1 MKKQILLLCLA
12 LISLCGYAQQITV
25 KGVVTSATDQQPL
38 IGTTVQVKGTGTG
51 TITGIDGDY
60 TLPNVDKNAVLVFSS
75 IGFESQEIAVGG
87 RTTINVVLKEAAEL
101 LDEVVVIGYGAV
113 KKSDLTSS
121 IATVKGDEITET
133 VTGNAMDALQGKV
146 NGVQVTSGGG
156 PGATPKVLIRGVTT
170 VNGTNPLYVVDGV
183 PYDGNISAI
192 NPNDIETMTV
202 LKDASAGALYGSRGA
217 NGVIMITTK
226 KGNSGKVK
234 VNLKANWGVSSRAIP
249 RYETMDEAGY
259 LETIFQ
265 SYKNNQIIN
274 GGVSPELAGVA
285 ALEAMKSG
293 STAMLGQNEQY
304 NPFNYSITELI
315 DPVTGKVRSDAKLRY
330 SEDWM
335 DEALKSNPLRQEYVA
350 SFSGGSDKTK
360 YMFSLGYLDEEGLL
374 KTTKFNRYNGRLN
387 IDSEVTNWLK
397 AGMSANYSR
406 NESNT
411 AVENSSGSSNV
422 WYSAQLMAP
431 IFPVFEKDANGATIY
446 DNLGNAVFD
455 YGKNRPAGASSEWNT
470 IATL

>member
-12 LISLCGYAQQITV
+12 LIILCGYAQQITV

-170 VNGTNPLYVVDGV
+170 VNGTNPLYVVDGMPV
-183 PYDGNISAI
+183 GDNINFLNS
-192 NPNDIETMTV
+192 NDIASMEV
-202 LKDASAGALYGSRGA
+202 LKDASAAAIYGTRAS
-217 NGVIMITTK
+217 NGVILITTK
-226 KGNSGKVK
+226 KGRLVK
-234 VNLKANWGVSSRAIP
+234 PASIGILLLVSRPWPNLI
-249 RYETMDEAGY
+249 
-259 LETIFQ
+259 L
-265 SYKNNQIIN
+265 
-274 GGVSPELAGVA
+274 
-285 ALEAMKSG
+285 
-293 STAMLGQNEQY
+293 
-304 NPFNYSITELI
+304 
-315 DPVTGKVRSDAKLRY
+315 PV
-330 SEDWM
+330 
-335 DEALKSNPLRQEYVA
+335 
-350 SFSGGSDKTK
+350 
-360 YMFSLGYLDEEGLL
+360 
-374 KTTKFNRYNGRLN
+374 RLN
-387 IDSEVTNWLK
+387 IKKCSIPVIRMMAFLL
-397 AGMSANYSR
+397 
-406 NESNT
+406 
-411 AVENSSGSSNV
+411 SGTIRV
-422 WYSAQLMAP
+422 LRP
-431 IFPVFEKDANGATIY
+431 IPVVQTGGI
-446 DNLGNAVFD
+446 L
-455 YGKNRPAGASSEWNT
+455 
-470 IATL
+470 

>member
-87 RTTINVVLKEAAEL
+87 RTAINVVLKEAAEL

-170 VNGTNPLYVVDGV
+170 VNGTNPLYVVDGMPV
-183 PYDGNISAI
+183 GDNINFLNS
-192 NPNDIETMTV
+192 NDIASMEV
-202 LKDASAGALYGSRGA
+202 LKDASAAAIYGTRAS
-217 NGVIMITTK
+217 NGVILITTK
-226 KGNSGKVK
+226 KGRLVK
-234 VNLKANWGVSSRAIP
+234 PASIGILLLVSRPWPNLI
-249 RYETMDEAGY
+249 
-259 LETIFQ
+259 L
-265 SYKNNQIIN
+265 
-274 GGVSPELAGVA
+274 
-285 ALEAMKSG
+285 
-293 STAMLGQNEQY
+293 
-304 NPFNYSITELI
+304 
-315 DPVTGKVRSDAKLRY
+315 PV
-330 SEDWM
+330 
-335 DEALKSNPLRQEYVA
+335 
-350 SFSGGSDKTK
+350 
-360 YMFSLGYLDEEGLL
+360 
-374 KTTKFNRYNGRLN
+374 RLN
-387 IDSEVTNWLK
+387 IKKCSIPVIRMMAFLL
-397 AGMSANYSR
+397 
-406 NESNT
+406 
-411 AVENSSGSSNV
+411 SGTIRV
-422 WYSAQLMAP
+422 LRP
-431 IFPVFEKDANGATIY
+431 IPVVQTGGI
-446 DNLGNAVFD
+446 L
-455 YGKNRPAGASSEWNT
+455 
-470 IATL
+470 